1 MPCRDYD
8 SDAEYFQQRER
19 ELKTKLDLVTR
30 VACKAMTELERYGV
44 AAAILLRDREV
55 DSWWHRH
62 KELDRAERKKEEEK
76 RKKAEEKKRLAA
88 IKKEVLSRL
97 TDDEKKALGIKK

>member
-19 ELKTKLDLVTR
+19 ELKTKLDLVAR
-30 VACKAMTELERYGV
+30 VACKAMTELEAYEV
-44 AAAILLRDREV
+44 HWSIMLRDEEV
-55 DSWWHRH
+55 RTWWSRH
-62 KELDRAERKKEEEK
+62 KELDAKARRLEEEN
-76 RKKAEEKKRLAA
+76 RKKAQEKKRLAA